1 MRQNYEVIVDK
12 EDGIFSKIEIRYSTN
27 LSLFAGMNPVIRK
40 VLEEHSADQKNVTSL
55 NVTKEGENVRIELIY
70 TKFNLFKLIKGKNE
84 KEQIIAVLE
93 QLDYPIDKIRKVE
106 YEKKWNVDEVDDR
119 VWKVE
124 IDEHYDPDESRS
136 QQSDEIYM
144 SRMITRALGFEVS
157 VSMY

>member
-93 QLDYPIDKIRKVE
+93 QLGYPIDKIRKVE

>member
-70 TKFNLFKLIKGKNE
+70 TKFNLFKLIKCKNE

-93 QLDYPIDKIRKVE
+93 QLGYPIDKIRKVE

>member
-70 TKFNLFKLIKGKNE
+70 TKFNLSKLIKGKNE

-93 QLDYPIDKIRKVE
+93 QLGYPIDKIRKVE

-144 SRMITRALGFEVS
+144 SRMISRALGFEVS

>member
-1 MRQNYEVIVDK
+1 MEDIKMRQNYEVIVDK

-93 QLDYPIDKIRKVE
+93 QLGYPIDKIRKVE

-144 SRMITRALGFEVS
+144 SRMITIALGF
-157 VSMY
+157 